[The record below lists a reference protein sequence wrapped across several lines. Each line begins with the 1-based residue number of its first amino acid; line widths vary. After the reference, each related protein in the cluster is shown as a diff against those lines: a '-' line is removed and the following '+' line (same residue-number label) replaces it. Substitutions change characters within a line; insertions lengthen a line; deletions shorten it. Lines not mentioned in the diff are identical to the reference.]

1 MNSDEDLV
9 PGTPPEDRP
18 DTGQELITQMKRLKV
33 ETKRDKPREKHSA
46 KSLSEGHG
54 SGTDLMPGD

>member
-1 MNSDEDLV
+1 MNSDEDIV

-18 DTGQELITQMKRLKV
+18 DTGQELMKEMKRLKV
-33 ETKRDKPREKHSA
+33 DQKRDKPNEKESP
-46 KSLSEGHG
+46 KSLSEGYG